1 MQGKNPGHGFYIR
14 LRIQSG
20 KWGIASEN
28 HDFEKSFITESWSD
42 TVEIR
47 FWEFHSFLSFWKSV
61 LEFHLNSR
69 ADLVFHAD
77 IVLTKLKLEND
88 GSDDSAE
95 EIPEELDYVD

>member
-1 MQGKNPGHGFYIR
+1 M
-14 LRIQSG
+14 
-20 KWGIASEN
+20 
-28 HDFEKSFITESWSD
+28 
-42 TVEIR
+42 
-47 FWEFHSFLSFWKSV
+47 